1 MLLQLMY
8 LGGHLWLHVGAQQ
21 KQHPQDPLVEQG
33 FGDAGG
39 RGLGDLERD
48 PAGDDHLDGLAE
60 IRQVFIADG
69 DDAAFAQASEQRLHG
84 GTELLLCLEVFLL
97 QQLVA
102 TQDVRQIRVEEA
114 ELPHQIEDG
123 IQVAHQ
129 ILQPDL
135 AAADRSEAVAQVA
148 GVLIEDGV
156 DDVFFVSE
164 VVVKVARADAK
175 VCGNVVGGDVAL
187 ALIVEQLGGAV
198 DDPVSG
204 LHRWSLCRARRGKV
218 IEVESPCGP

>member
-1 MLLQLMY
+1 MRVAGAWAIWNGIQQVTTILMVWPRSGRSSSLTAMMPPSRRLL
-8 LGGHLWLHVGAQQ
+8 
-21 KQHPQDPLVEQG
+21 
-33 FGDAGG
+33 
-39 RGLGDLERD
+39 
-48 PAGDDHLDGLAE
+48 
-60 IRQVFIADG
+60 
-69 DDAAFAQASEQRLHG
+69 EQRLHG

-135 AAADRSEAVAQVA
+135 AAADRSETVAQVA

-164 VVVKVARADAK
+164 VVVKVAGLMPRCAAMWL
-175 VCGNVVGGDVAL
+175 VVML
-187 ALIVEQLGGAV
+187 
-198 DDPVSG
+198 
-204 LHRWSLCRARRGKV
+204 R
-218 IEVESPCGP
+218 SP